1 MRLLEPDREA
11 DVYAI
16 SCELGLTRIGVAAD
30 ARERLR
36 AMQVGSP
43 VPLELAGRYHY
54 RSADEAYAA
63 TADLRRQL
71 ADRHERG
78 GWYRVTGAEVRQAIG
93 NRSAR
98 QAPREAAEAREEA
111 AATVRELDEQEHE
124 RVRQRRRSR
133 AAIRKQKLRAL
144 ARLLAEG
151 KTQRAAAAEL
161 GVSERTI
168 HRWMRQPGFARE
180 LTKAT
185 SRHERDL
192 ERERKREQT
201 RRNHNERRRLRRHNP
216 KLYYELYSPA
226 TPPERRRAQPPAA
239 APAQPAPRSRHRQQ
253 SHTVPSFPNTREGQR
268 QRLAHYEARKLD
280 SYPAFLDYNDVKA
293 GRETPAERRVREQGN
308 LGRRRT

>member
-1 MRLLEPDREA
+1 
-11 DVYAI
+11 
-16 SCELGLTRIGVAAD
+16 
-30 ARERLR
+30 
-36 AMQVGSP
+36 
-43 VPLELAGRYHY
+43 
-54 RSADEAYAA
+54 
-63 TADLRRQL
+63 
-71 ADRHERG
+71 
-78 GWYRVTGAEVRQAIG
+78 
-93 NRSAR
+93 
-98 QAPREAAEAREEA
+98 
-111 AATVRELDEQEHE
+111 
-124 RVRQRRRSR
+124 VRQRRRSR

-280 SYPAFLDYNDVKA
+280 SREAFLDYNDVKA
-293 GRETPAERRVREQGN
+293 GRETPAERRARE
-308 LGRRRT
+308 